1 LRKEHNQNSGTF
13 LRVAAAILAWKKAS
27 QNARF
32 GWFCAAFFRVLL
44 KPGAPRTGTGTG
56 TGTGNGNGVSRA
68 HAPCSFQAQE
78 KAAK

>member
-32 GWFCAAFFRVLL
+32 GWFCAAFSRVLL
-44 KPGAPRTGTGTG
+44 KPGAPRTGTGT
-56 TGTGNGNGVSRA
+56 GNGVSRA